1 MKTIITFYLFTLLSL
16 TFGLA
21 GCSPESADDTGPA
34 SAAASESP
42 AGQRPPAT
50 DVDQQQRAEQSREL
64 AMTFAKQLKKE
75 LQAAMADGGPEIAIE
90 VCHQRAPKIAAALSE
105 MSGWQV
111 HRTSLKP
118 RNRAP
123 DAWEQ
128 QVLEDFDVRANDGE
142 EIANIEY
149 YAVVD
154 TEDGPAFRYMKAL
167 GTEPLCLTCHGESIS
182 APLLERLDALYPDD
196 RARGYRAG
204 EIRGAISITQPPG

>member
-1 MKTIITFYLFTLLSL
+1 MTPVRFPLPLPNRRQ
-16 TFGLA
+16 A
-21 GCSPESADDTGPA
+21 
-34 SAAASESP
+34 
-42 AGQRPPAT
+42 QRPPAA
-50 DVDQQQRAEQSREL
+50 DVDQQQRAEKSRGL
-64 AMTFAKQLKKE
+64 AMTFGKQLKSE
-75 LQAAMADGGPEIAIE
+75 LQAAMTDGGPELAIE
-90 VCHQRAPKIAAALSE
+90 VCQQRAPKIAAALSE

-142 EIANIEY
+142 EIADIEY

-154 TEDGPAFRYMKAL
+154 TENGPAFRYMKAL
-167 GTEPLCLTCHGESIS
+167 GTEPVCLTCHGESIS
-182 APLLERLDALYPDD
+182 APLRERLDALYPDD